1 LASDL
6 TGVRAKPEAQEAPKP
21 EDRSRGIRPAHRSRF
36 MFVYLVLA
44 AALGAALAGIVLLVG
59 TGTSSDNRAWSA
71 WAPTKDGQAR
81 VGQIAAHVSK
91 EYRLTKGG
99 AQLLDVIAK
108 PPAVQ
113 DVPIKAVAV
122 RNPTSGDADE
132 VSLFDDTNSLMFVL
146 CGGGQAC
153 SISKGKPT
161 VERGRLVRRETLELA
176 LYTFK
181 YVGSVNYI
189 VAFMPP
195 KKGDTPQYVVYF
207 HRGDFEKELSHPLSE
222 TLALKVP
229 LAKAITPR
237 EATMIDRL
245 TDRHMFKF
253 SLQQAQQGDAILVL
267 DPAV

>member
-1 LASDL
+1 MASDL
-6 TGVRAKPEAQEAPKP
+6 TGVRASPEAQETKP
-21 EDRSRGIRPAHRSRF
+21 TPARRRMAHRVRF
-36 MFVYLVLA
+36 LFVYGILA
-44 AALGAALAGIVLLVG
+44 AALGAGIAGIVLLVG
-59 TGTSSDNRAWSA
+59 TGTTTAKRPWSQ
-71 WAPTKDGQAR
+71 WEPTKEGQAR
-81 VGQIAAHVSK
+81 VSQIASQVSK
-91 EYRLTKGG
+91 EYRLSKGG
-99 AQLLDVIAK
+99 GQLVDVIAK
-108 PPAVQ
+108 PPSVQ

-132 VSLFDDTNSLMFVL
+132 VSLFDDSNSVMFVL

-153 SISKGKPT
+153 SIAKGKPT

-181 YVGSVNYI
+181 YVGNIDYV

-207 HRGDFEKELSHPLSE
+207 HRGDFEKQLSRPLAE
-222 TLALKVP
+222 TLAPKTP
-229 LAKAITPR
+229 LAAAIKPK
-237 EATMIDRL
+237 EAGMIDKL
-245 TDRHMFKF
+245 TNGHMFKF